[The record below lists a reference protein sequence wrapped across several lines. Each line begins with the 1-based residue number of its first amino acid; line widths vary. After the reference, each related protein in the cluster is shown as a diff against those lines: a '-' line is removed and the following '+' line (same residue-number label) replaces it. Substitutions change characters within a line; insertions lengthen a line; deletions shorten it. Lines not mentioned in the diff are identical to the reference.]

1 MAFTPGFESLG
12 GTHER
17 REALVA
23 HQPVPCQHLPTITP
37 HVVVAWEA
45 KKEEEEEVK
54 GDIPIRI
61 DSSHRFPFL
70 PHPLLISTI
79 PSTKIK
85 GCEGI
90 VHWNQP

>member
-1 MAFTPGFESLG
+1 MSAGKPLSPINLSLVNTYQQSLRMWWLRG
-12 GTHER
+12 R
-17 REALVA
+17 QR
-23 HQPVPCQHLPTITP
+23 Q
-37 HVVVAWEA
+37 
-45 KKEEEEEVK
+45 KEEEEVK

-61 DSSHRFPFL
+61 DFSHRFPFL